1 MDLLNNNFNELD
13 STNSQIKQL
22 YRDDDKAK
30 NFITDYNNNINETDI
45 YGRKVSNFLPKITG
59 FMSGAERRK
68 LYLIKSQNNSASP
81 SNNNSINLNN
91 TNDNAILTERKERE
105 INYYP
110 CIHRLDGFN
119 YFPRPISN
127 PFVNIP
133 EYQMKKKMKRIL
145 KKEAKKYY
153 IVGDKKIKDEQ
164 NNKIGL
170 SYITKD
176 LNEYD
181 IREKDKQK
189 IFNQMDKNIEEL
201 KQEYK
206 LKLSALDTNSSYI
219 SMKKFRNKIILAK
232 KNEITYNEPPKEIKH
247 KYHILKNIMKNS
259 LLRRKNE
266 MNKKEKNYIN
276 KYLKDRKSVSIDSKK
291 PNFKKIPIHNIFNKR
306 KKNEIIGPD
315 KLNDICRSQDFSI
328 GRFIKMD
335 FGSFSYEEKDKKK
348 LLSNNNTSEIS
359 VEENKV
365 NNTMNILPVISSNNS
380 MINNKSKE
388 SMNYLDR
395 DTAET
400 LTRMNRNNTDAN
412 IIDER
417 IEDELSFISHENDN
431 NNKNSNI
438 YEKTNIRMFKYLKNN
453 YEREKELLEGI
464 KVETPKEEGI
474 MPPVIKKPIL
484 KNNGELYNQDL
495 AVLKLTNPYKFEQ
508 MEKKEESDM
517 KFLRKKLEDTRK
529 KYENSLKK

>member
-1 MDLLNNNFNELD
+1 
-13 STNSQIKQL
+13 
-22 YRDDDKAK
+22 
-30 NFITDYNNNINETDI
+30 
-45 YGRKVSNFLPKITG
+45 
-59 FMSGAERRK
+59 
-68 LYLIKSQNNSASP
+68 
-81 SNNNSINLNN
+81 
-91 TNDNAILTERKERE
+91 
-105 INYYP
+105 
-110 CIHRLDGFN
+110 
-119 YFPRPISN
+119 
-127 PFVNIP
+127 
-133 EYQMKKKMKRIL
+133 MKRIL

-291 PNFKKIPIHNIFNKR
+291 PNFKKIPIHNICNKR

-365 NNTMNILPVISSNNS
+365 NNIMNILPVISSNNS

-400 LTRMNRNNTDAN
+400 ITIINSNNNYDN
-412 IIDER
+412 IID
-417 IEDELSFISHENDN
+417 
-431 NNKNSNI
+431 
-438 YEKTNIRMFKYLKNN
+438 
-453 YEREKELLEGI
+453 
-464 KVETPKEEGI
+464 
-474 MPPVIKKPIL
+474 
-484 KNNGELYNQDL
+484 
-495 AVLKLTNPYKFEQ
+495 
-508 MEKKEESDM
+508 
-517 KFLRKKLEDTRK
+517 
-529 KYENSLKK
+529 